1 MPPKKKAKCFTR
13 YNSSGN
19 PYTIC
24 ADKEWSESD
33 RKNKGPQVYKD
44 YITPEQFIDKLG
56 KSGYTDLTQGQR
68 KEYHRLDM
76 GIRRRALRYDI
87 NKVGKD
93 INKLKKELTQKSVAN
108 IEKQKL
114 YLEEKY
120 KKENDEAVVSVGGQ
134 KIEVKNGKAILPTK
148 YTKGLKKSD
157 KKVSI
162 AFD

>member
-33 RKNKGPQVYKD
+33 RKNK
-44 YITPEQFIDKLG
+44 LG
-56 KSGYTDLTQGQR
+56 KKGYTDLTQGQR

-148 YTKGLKKSD
+148 YTKGLKTSD
-157 KKVSI
+157 KKVSLS
-162 AFD
+162 FD